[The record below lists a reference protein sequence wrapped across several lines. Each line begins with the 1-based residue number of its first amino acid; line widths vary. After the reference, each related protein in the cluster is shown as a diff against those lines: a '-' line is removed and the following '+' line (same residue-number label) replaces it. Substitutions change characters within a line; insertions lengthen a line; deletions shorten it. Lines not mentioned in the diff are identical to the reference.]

1 MLIYSST
8 PKYGTLSTDDISDR
22 ADSVVLDDKQIG
34 TKPDY
39 YNLLHFDTSTT
50 EKRERKNT
58 TKVSRIAK
66 RRSKTTECFDMTMSL
81 GLSHR

>member
-1 MLIYSST
+1 MLIHSTT

-34 TKPDY
+34 TKPGY
-39 YNLLHFDTSTT
+39 YNLLHFDTSTSET
-50 EKRERKNT
+50 RERKT
-58 TKVSRIAK
+58 RVSRIAK